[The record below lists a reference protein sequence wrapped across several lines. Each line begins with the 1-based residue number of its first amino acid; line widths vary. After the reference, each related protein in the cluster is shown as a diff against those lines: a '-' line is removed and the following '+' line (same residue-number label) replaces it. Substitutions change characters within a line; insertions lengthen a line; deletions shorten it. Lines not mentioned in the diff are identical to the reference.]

1 MSAVGNNAHLRR
13 AWHTTLRQSTIQQPR
28 GYPCPR
34 NRSLPC
40 HERRKRLSGWTNRNL
55 KHRDQALSASARSH
69 CSDRLDLEQP
79 AGIERLCIIMVEAGS
94 PPCSLRPRIARLA
107 AVGRGGVHLHEMLD
121 AQAGG
126 REHGIPTPVRIAP
139 RSLRHDAVRTSRCL
153 IADEQQTPVP
163 FALKP
168 PCCSPRGRVDRGG
181 IVVGHSLHGHCPAR
195 LVTSSP
201 RRARRSAR

>member
-1 MSAVGNNAHLRR
+1 MPAQSFSALPRKAQTAIGLD
-13 AWHTTLRQSTIQQPR
+13 QPE
-28 GYPCPR
+28 P
-34 NRSLPC
+34 
-40 HERRKRLSGWTNRNL
+40 ET
-55 KHRDQALSASARSH
+55 RDQALSASARSH

-121 AQAGG
+121 DAQAGG

-153 IADEQQTPVP
+153 IADEQRSAWSLSCQAGE
-163 FALKP
+163 FNRHAE
-168 PCCSPRGRVDRGG
+168 RGG
-181 IVVGHSLHGHCPAR
+181 RRDDDGAFGR
-195 LVTSSP
+195 LIPNAVSRQGP
-201 RRARRSAR
+201 PHLALRRYEHAV